1 MRAWPSPISVNPL
14 VSGRDGELV
23 QVRIATA
30 PRLLEELLECLAV
43 LSFPINPQIYHGV
56 VRSVASQTGR
66 DVARNARLFAAVSQA
81 MDDSL
86 IGVFDA
92 KYHYNF
98 WRPATAIRNGDI
110 DGNDA
115 TQRDASWSPLVDAPM
130 HPEYP
135 SGHAILAGAVGAV
148 LKADVGDART
158 ATLAT
163 ASPTAKGATR
173 RWTSVDDFV
182 REVGDSRIYAGIHY
196 RAAIDAGVAMGKQ
209 IGELAAEK
217 VLQTPH

>member
-1 MRAWPSPISVNPL
+1 P
-14 VSGRDGELV
+14 
-23 QVRIATA
+23 
-30 PRLLEELLECLAV
+30 
-43 LSFPINPQIYHGV
+43 
-56 VRSVASQTGR
+56 GR

-81 MDDSL
+81 MDDAL

-110 DGNDA
+110 DFNDA

-148 LKADVGDART
+148 LKADVGDGRMP
-158 ATLAT
+158 TLAT

-173 RWTSVDDFV
+173 RWTSADDFV